1 MAENEEEIT
10 DEVWIKFLRKH
21 WKMAILII
29 TGISMAAICGVL
41 LFLWFILP
49 NALSTNLLQKS
60 LSFWT
65 IGYALTF
72 ILNVILWEFLFIG
85 IPAIVCAVV
94 IFLLWWK
101 KLPDEEREEY
111 IGDQKKKGRRVSNSG
126 GSGIFSFLVVIT
138 WLIIVYTDNNWNTFF
153 AAWSIEYLVYSW
165 ISAFLWDLLIFG
177 VPMSIALLL
186 WIRHEMKEKS

>member
-1 MAENEEEIT
+1 MAENEEEIN

-29 TGISMAAICGVL
+29 TGIGIAAVCGVL

-72 ILNVILWEFLFIG
+72 MLGVILWEFLFIG
-85 IPAIVCAVV
+85 VPVIVCAVI

-111 IGDQKKKGRRVSNSG
+111 IGNPKKKRRRVSNSG

-138 WLIIVYTDNNWNTFF
+138 WLIIIYTDNNWNTFF